1 MQEKES
7 QSKKSSLPE
16 IGPDEASKIVKKYA
30 ENQKI
35 KIELNEEQMK
45 AIINQ
50 WKTEDLSMPAEITF
64 YVGSTPMANMKVAA
78 YYYAGDTCCAFD
90 E

>member
-1 MQEKES
+1 MEERES
-7 QSKKSSLPE
+7 HPEKSSLLD

-35 KIELNEEQMK
+35 QIKLNEEQMK
-45 AIINQ
+45 AIIDQ
-50 WKTEDLSMPAEITF
+50 WKAADPRMPAEISF
-64 YVGSTPMANMKVAA
+64 YVGAQPMANLKVAA
-78 YYYAGDTCCAFD
+78 YYYAGDTCCTI

>member
-7 QSKKSSLPE
+7 HSEKSSLLE
-16 IGPDEASKIVKKYA
+16 IGPHEASKIVKKYA

-35 KIELNEEQMK
+35 QIKLTEEQMK
-45 AIINQ
+45 VIIDQ
-50 WKTEDLSMPAEITF
+50 WKDADPLMPAEISF
-64 YVGSTPMANMKVAA
+64 YVGARPMANLKVAA
-78 YYYAGDTCCAFD
+78 YYYAGDTCCSI